1 MRRNN
6 LVAIMFVAKIW
17 GRNITIRRSVG
28 TELGMQKEI
37 KKEGKKINWES
48 GQDRLQKD
56 QSTTH
61 R

>member
-1 MRRNN
+1 
-6 LVAIMFVAKIW
+6 MFVAKIW

-28 TELGMQKEI
+28 TELGTQKEI